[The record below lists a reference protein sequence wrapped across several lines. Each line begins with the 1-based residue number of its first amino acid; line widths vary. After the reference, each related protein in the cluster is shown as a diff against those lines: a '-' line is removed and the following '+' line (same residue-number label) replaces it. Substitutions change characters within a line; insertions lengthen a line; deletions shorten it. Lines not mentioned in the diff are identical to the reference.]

1 MSKQKF
7 AGILCYHLVT
17 NTLAFHSSPE
27 WEPHLLLEI
36 GLPACTSLS
45 ATKFSDVTTS
55 SLGSGLKEHVTRRT
69 LKDNNGLLHH
79 QVNFPTTV
87 GKKHLNT
94 SLQTM
99 QGKTRKKASS
109 WLLLSHCGETIFFCC
124 SNKCNTEQ
132 DCFKEHIENTK
143 QSSKLMQGWLWFFSG
158 CWHLFGA
165 LTDYKKPIFLLL

>member
-1 MSKQKF
+1 M
-7 AGILCYHLVT
+7 
-17 NTLAFHSSPE
+17 
-27 WEPHLLLEI
+27 EI

-99 QGKTRKKASS
+99 QGKTRKKHLVGYYCLTVVKQISFAVPISVILSKIASKS
-109 WLLLSHCGETIFFCC
+109 ILKTQSNPVSLCKGDFGFFLVVDI
-124 SNKCNTEQ
+124 SLV
-132 DCFKEHIENTK
+132 H
-143 QSSKLMQGWLWFFSG
+143 
-158 CWHLFGA
+158 
-165 LTDYKKPIFLLL
+165 